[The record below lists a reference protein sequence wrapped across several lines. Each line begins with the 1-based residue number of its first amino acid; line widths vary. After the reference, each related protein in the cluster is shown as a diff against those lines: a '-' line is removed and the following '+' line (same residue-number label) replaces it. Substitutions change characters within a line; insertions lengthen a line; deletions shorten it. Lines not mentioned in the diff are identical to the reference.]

1 MLFFRSKP
9 NLGDNEKAKVEFF
22 FFKIAQAI
30 GADRITTNVV
40 SPKSLMDFVGQPDA
54 IGKLVD
60 FVGRH
65 LNHDVGDLQVQVS
78 PKLQQKC
85 GGGG

>member
-9 NLGDNEKAKVEFF
+9 NIGDNEKAKVEFF

-30 GADRITTNVV
+30 GAERLEANIVDTKTM
-40 SPKSLMDFVGQPDA
+40 LDFANQTEP
-54 IGKLVD
+54 IRKLLD
-60 FVGRH
+60 FVGRALH
-65 LNHDVGDLQVQVS
+65 HDVGNLRVQVS
-78 PKLQQKC
+78 PKLLQKC